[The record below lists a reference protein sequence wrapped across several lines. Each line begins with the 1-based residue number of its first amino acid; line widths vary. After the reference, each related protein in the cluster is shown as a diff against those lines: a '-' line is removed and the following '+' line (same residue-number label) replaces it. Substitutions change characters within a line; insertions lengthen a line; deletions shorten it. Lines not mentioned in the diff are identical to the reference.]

1 MMAPHRQ
8 TRIVVLLVCFA
19 VQIPV
24 MLLLML
30 FGLASSYGIL
40 VLLIPA
46 IGLVWAIFEKIR
58 DP

>member
-8 TRIVVLLVCFA
+8 KRILVLLACFA
-19 VQIPV
+19 LQLPA
-24 MLLLML
+24 MLLMMIL
-30 FGLASSYGIL
+30 GLDRSYGIL

-46 IGLVWAIFEKIR
+46 LGLVWAIFQKSR